1 MPNPHLETRAAFREL
16 CDLIRDA
23 DVNFLDGPR
32 AVFDDRT
39 AVEGYRWL
47 TEVLSVALDC
57 YLWGDAARPSFVNLV
72 GPTRKFGGDNADAFY
87 CFAAIDPRRTYRARV
102 RRGDA
107 VYLSLTVYGGP
118 TDGRWSNRVVG
129 ILNDRTMQPNADG
142 TFDIILSPDEHPGN
156 WIRLEPDAVCAVTR
170 DYLVDA
176 VRGRQATW
184 HIDAVEPAPPPRLGD
199 AEMAL
204 RLRTV
209 ANFVRDLLNICPIP
223 LDESRLNLIEEPF
236 QQPPI
241 SYGWVAVDAA
251 YAMGSFHLEDD
262 EALVIHGTSP
272 ECAFWNMC
280 LWNPYLQTYDYRYER
295 TTINGGQVRYDA
307 DGSWTIVVAHRDP
320 GHPNWVSTAGHR
332 RGRIWFRWFCAAAT
346 PPRPSTQVTRITA
359 V

>member
-1 MPNPHLETRAAFREL
+1 MPNPALETRAAFREL

-32 AVFDDRT
+32 AVFDDHT

-87 CFAAIDPRRTYRARV
+87 CFAAIDPRRTYRVRV
-102 RRGDA
+102 QRGDA
-107 VYLSLTVYGGP
+107 VYFSLTVYGGP

-142 TFDIILSPDEHPGN
+142 TFDIVLSPDAHPGN

-170 DYLVDA
+170 DYLVDP

-184 HIDAVEPAPPPRLGD
+184 HIDAVDPAPPPRLDD

-223 LDESRLNLIEEPF
+223 LDESRLNLVEDRSTR
-236 QQPPI
+236 PPI

-262 EALVIHGTSP
+262 EALVIHGTLPSAP
-272 ECAFWNMC
+272 SGTCAC
-280 LWNPYLQTYDYRYER
+280 GIRTCRR
-295 TTINGGQVRYDA
+295 TT
-307 DGSWTIVVAHRDP
+307 
-320 GHPNWVSTAGHR
+320 TATS
-332 RGRIWFRWFCAAAT
+332 A
-346 PPRPSTQVTRITA
+346 RPSTAARSSTTPTGRGRSWSRTATRAIRTGCRPPA
-359 V
+359 TGAGASGFAGSAPPPRRRGPPRGS